1 MKLVLVALAL
11 STLGA
16 CSDPVVKYFDVAAV
30 ELPQTTADAT
40 AFGVDLDGDG
50 TSDNQL
56 GVIFSALV
64 STHDATT
71 HAADMIAAGAITS
84 TLETIDGA
92 PSYQGDTSGLAN
104 IALPI
109 FADAD
114 PLVLPLEH
122 VVISVDGD
130 TALIRGGIPIEAART
145 AAYAGVAQMMHDNPA
160 GHLPFARVLDTDHDG
175 TISMDELE
183 NSSLLAAFLV
193 ADLHDSQQL
202 SVGFRVTLSE
212 HSVLGMPMD
221 PCHDRVGD
229 GDETGIDCG
238 GSCMACPPA
247 VPTCSDGVRDQFES
261 GVDCGAACPPCAS
274 GQPCAVSADC
284 ASGTCNGA
292 GPAGVGS
299 CAP

>member
-1 MKLVLVALAL
+1 LKLAPSIAGAVLC
-11 STLGA
+11 A
-16 CSDPVVKYFDVAAV
+16 CSSTAVKHYAVAALD
-30 ELPQTTADAT
+30 LPQTTADAT

-50 TSDNQL
+50 TVDNQL

-71 HAADMIAAGAITS
+71 HAADMIASGKLAS
-84 TLETIDGA
+84 TLDVGDDA
-92 PSYQGDTSGLAN
+92 RYHGQGTDDS
-104 IALPI
+104 IVLPI

-122 VVISVDGD
+122 VEISVDGT
-130 TALIRGGIPIEAART
+130 TALIRGGIPIAAART
-145 AAYAGVAQMMHDNPA
+145 AAYAGVAQMMADNSA

-175 TISMDELE
+175 VITMDELA
-183 NSSLLAAFLV
+183 NSSLLSAFLV
-193 ADLHDSQQL
+193 ADLHADQQL

-212 HSVLGMPMD
+212 SPVTSTPMD
-221 PCHDRVGD
+221 PCHDRVLD
-229 GDETGIDCG
+229 GDEVAIDCG
-238 GSCMACPPA
+238 GSCAPCPVA
-247 VPTCSDGVRDQFES
+247 APTCSDGVRDQFES
-261 GVDCGAACPPCAS
+261 GVDCGAACPPCGS

>member
-1 MKLVLVALAL
+1 MKLAAALVVAVMLW
-11 STLGA
+11 A
-16 CSDPVVKYFDVAAV
+16 CSSTPVKHYAVAALD
-30 ELPQTTADAT
+30 LPQTTADAT

-50 TSDNQL
+50 TVDNQL

-71 HAADMIAAGAITS
+71 HAADMIASGAIAS
-84 TLETIDGA
+84 TLDV
-92 PSYQGDTSGLAN
+92 GDDTRYHGKGDDDS
-104 IALPI
+104 IVLPI

-114 PLVLPLEH
+114 PMVLPLEH
-122 VVISVDGD
+122 VEISVDGA
-130 TALIRGGIPIEAART
+130 TALIRGGIPIAAART
-145 AAYAGVAQMMHDNPA
+145 AAYAGVAQMMADNAA

-175 TISMDELE
+175 MISMDELE

-193 ADLHDSQQL
+193 ADLHDAQQL
-202 SVGFRVTLSE
+202 SVGFRVTLAE
-212 HSVLGMPMD
+212 APATGTPMD
-221 PCHDRVGD
+221 ACHDRVID
-229 GDETGIDCG
+229 GDETAVDCG
-238 GSCMACPPA
+238 GSCGACPVTA
-247 VPTCSDGVRDQFES
+247 PTCSDGVRDQFES
-261 GVDCGAACPPCAS
+261 GVDCGAACPPCGS

>member
-1 MKLVLVALAL
+1 LRLAAALL
-11 STLGA
+11 LCA
-16 CSDPVVKYFDVAAV
+16 CSSTPVKHYAIAAL
-30 ELPQTTADAT
+30 ELPQTTGDAT
-40 AFGVDLDGDG
+40 GFGVDLDGDG
-50 TSDNQL
+50 TVDNQL

-71 HAADMIAAGAITS
+71 HAADMISSGAIAS
-84 TLETIDGA
+84 TLDVGDDVHYRGDG
-92 PSYQGDTSGLAN
+92 SGDT

-122 VVISVDGD
+122 VVIDITGD
-130 TALIRGGIPIEAART
+130 TALVRGGIPIAAART

-160 GHLPFARVLDTDHDG
+160 GHLPFARVLDTNHDG
-175 TISMDELE
+175 SISMDELE

-193 ADLHDSQQL
+193 ADLHDAQQL

-212 HSVLGMPMD
+212 GSVLGAAMD
-221 PCHDRVGD
+221 ACHDRVLD

-238 GSCMACPPA
+238 GSCAACPPEN
-247 VPTCSDGVRDQFES
+247 PTCSDGVRDQFES
-261 GVDCGAACPPCAS
+261 GVDCGAACPPCGS

>member
-1 MKLVLVALAL
+1 LKLAAALFVAVMLW
-11 STLGA
+11 G
-16 CSDPVVKYFDVAAV
+16 CSDPVVKHYSVAAV

-50 TSDNQL
+50 TVDNQL

-84 TLETIDGA
+84 TLETVDGT
-92 PSYQGDTSGLAN
+92 PRYLGTDTIEN

-114 PLVLPLEH
+114 PLVLPLEQ
-122 VVISVDGD
+122 VAIELDGD
-130 TALIRGGIPIEAART
+130 TALVRGGIPIAAART
-145 AAYAGVAQMMHDNPA
+145 AAYQGVAQMMADNPA

-175 TISMDELE
+175 VISTDELE
-183 NSSLLAAFLV
+183 NSSLLSAFLV
-193 ADLHDSQQL
+193 ADLHDVKQL

-212 HSVLGMPMD
+212 SSVLGMPMD
-221 PCHDRVGD
+221 ACHDRVGD

-238 GSCMACPPA
+238 GSCMPCPPA
-247 VPTCSDGVRDQFES
+247 TPTCTDGVRDQFES
-261 GVDCGAACPPCAS
+261 GVDCGAACPPCGS

>member
-1 MKLVLVALAL
+1 VKLAL
-11 STLGA
+11 VTLVCA
-16 CSDPVVKYFDVAAV
+16 CASKPVKTYAVAALD
-30 ELPQTTADAT
+30 LPQTTADAT

-50 TSDNQL
+50 TVDNQL

-71 HAADMIAAGAITS
+71 HAADMIASGAIAS
-84 TLETIDGA
+84 TLDV
-92 PSYQGDTSGLAN
+92 GDASHYHGKAGSDA
-104 IALPI
+104 IVLPI

-114 PLVLPLEH
+114 PLVLPLDH
-122 VVISVDGD
+122 VEISVDGT
-130 TALIRGGIPIEAART
+130 TALIRGGIPIADARS
-145 AAYAGVAQMMHDNPA
+145 AAYAGVAQMMADNPA

-175 TISMDELE
+175 TISTDELE
-183 NSSLLAAFLV
+183 NSSLLSAFLV
-193 ADLHDSQQL
+193 ADLHDAQQL

-212 HSVLGMPMD
+212 TPVTGTAMD
-221 PCHDRVGD
+221 ACHDRILD

-238 GSCMACPPA
+238 GSCMACQPA
-247 VPTCSDGVRDQFES
+247 NPTCSDGVRDQFES
-261 GVDCGAACPPCAS
+261 GVDCGAACPPCGS

-284 ASGTCNGA
+284 ASGTCDGA

>member
-1 MKLVLVALAL
+1 MKLAAALL
-11 STLGA
+11 LCA
-16 CSDPVVKYFDVAAV
+16 CSSTPVKHYAVAAL

-50 TSDNQL
+50 TVDNQL

-71 HAADMIAAGAITS
+71 HAADMIASGALAS
-84 TLETIDGA
+84 TLDAGDETH
-92 PSYQGDTSGLAN
+92 YQGGGSGGDT

-114 PLVLPLEH
+114 PLVLPLDH
-122 VVISVDGD
+122 VAIDLAGD
-130 TALIRGGIPIEAART
+130 TALVRGGIPIAAARI

-193 ADLHDSQQL
+193 ADLHDAQQL

-212 HSVLGMPMD
+212 QPVTGTPMD
-221 PCHDRVGD
+221 ACHDRVLD

-238 GSCMACPPA
+238 GSCAACPPA
-247 VPTCSDGVRDQFES
+247 SPTCSDGVRDQFES
-261 GVDCGAACPPCAS
+261 GVDCGAACPPCGA

>member
-1 MKLVLVALAL
+1 MKRCLVAFVAL
-11 STLGA
+11 MLSG
-16 CSDPVVKYFDVAAV
+16 CSSGPVKHYAVAALD
-30 ELPQTTADAT
+30 LPQTTADAT

-50 TSDNQL
+50 TVDNQL
-56 GVIFSALV
+56 GVIFTALV

-71 HAADMIAAGAITS
+71 HAADMIASGAIAS
-84 TLETIDGA
+84 TLDVGDDTHYHGEGDG
-92 PSYQGDTSGLAN
+92 DD

-114 PLVLPLEH
+114 PLVLPLSH

-130 TALIRGGIPIEAART
+130 TALIRGGIPIAAARS
-145 AAYAGVAQMMHDNPA
+145 AAYAGVAQMMADNAA

-175 TISMDELE
+175 KITMDELE
-183 NSSLLAAFLV
+183 NSSLLSAFLV
-193 ADLHDSQQL
+193 ADLHDAQQL
-202 SVGFRVTLSE
+202 SIGFRVTLSE
-212 HSVLGMPMD
+212 GAVTGTPMD
-221 PCHDRVGD
+221 TCHDRVID
-229 GDETGIDCG
+229 GDEVAVDCG
-238 GSCMACPPA
+238 GSCAACPVA
-247 VPTCSDGVRDQFES
+247 APTCTDGVRDQFES
-261 GVDCGAACPPCAS
+261 GVDCGAACPPCAA